1 MYVKVAID
9 LALDRLFTYE
19 VPVDLC
25 SEIKVGQ
32 LLRVP
37 FGHREAR
44 GFALDVQDAAPASGD
59 YKIKPILGIADKA
72 PFFSPEMLKL
82 VRWIAEYTCSPIELC
97 LKAAVPA
104 AVLKPNAKPE
114 KAATLPLVAGIA
126 VAAALEKFL
135 PSAEIA
141 VKWPNDILCGGR
153 KICGILCE
161 MAAQGDSVRHVIAG
175 IGINVNLPANELPA
189 EIAETA
195 TSMRILSGKEF
206 SPGEIL
212 NAVLDSFARCYARW
226 QEAGLDAVKDELDTR
241 DALRGRRVEMR
252 LLGKPL
258 FGTAVGIA
266 ESGALLLRLDDGSTE
281 EVFSGEAHIVR

>member
-1 MYVKVAID
+1 MD
-9 LALDRLFTYE
+9 W
-19 VPVDLC
+19 
-25 SEIKVGQ
+25 
-32 LLRVP
+32 
-37 FGHREAR
+37 
-44 GFALDVQDAAPASGD
+44 
-59 YKIKPILGIADKA
+59 KI
-72 PFFSPEMLKL
+72 SH
-82 VRWIAEYTCSPIELC
+82 IAETGSTNADMAALAARDGVGEGFVVWADSQTAGRGRQGRTWFSRPGDGLC
-97 LKAAVPA
+97 FSML
-104 AVLKPNAKPE
+104 LKPNAKPE
-114 KAATLPLVAGIA
+114 MAATLPLVAGVA
-126 VAAALEKFL
+126 VASALEQFL

-189 EIAETA
+189 EIAKTA

-212 NAVLDSFARCYARW
+212 NAVLASFARCYARW
-226 QEAGLDAVKDELDTR
+226 QEAGLAAVKGELDAR

-252 LLGKPL
+252 LLRKP
-258 FGTAVGIA
+258 FSGTAVGIA
-266 ESGALLLRLDDGSTE
+266 ESGALLLRLDDGATE